1 MKPSDFVDFTGVL
14 QRTMSIYNRR
24 NLSETDVGTWFTLLS
39 PYELE
44 DISKAFLQHMVDPK
58 RGKEAPV
65 PADIVQHLRE
75 KEPTGISPS
84 IAWAIALEAQDHWK
98 TVAWTRGMKNA
109 WGVAEPIYSIGD
121 HFAARKA
128 FIDAYLMGSR
138 MAGMDEWL
146 LSCGNVA
153 PSQALAERTKA
164 IEEGL
169 RKGYYG
175 DDVAKDLHR
184 RYCQSLEKP
193 KDDSQELTDEEIAAN
208 IQRLREIIGDTR
220 KRVKVNT

>member
-1 MKPSDFVDFTGVL
+1 MKDQDFPLFVEAHRRVMMMYNVHHISHED
-14 QRTMSIYNRR
+14 MSI
-24 NLSETDVGTWFTLLS
+24 WFSLLADYS
-39 PYELE
+39 IEEVTNAFSAHLKDP
-44 DISKAFLQHMVDPK
+44 DRGRKAPL
-58 RGKEAPV
+58 
-65 PADIVQHLRE
+65 PADIFYQLQKQSTIPPE
-75 KEPTGISPS
+75 
-84 IAWAIALEAQDHWK
+84 IAWSIALEAQDHWK

-109 WGVAEPIYSIGD
+109 WKIAEPIYSIGD

-128 FIDAYLMGSR
+128 FIDAYLMGSK

-153 PSQALAERTKA
+153 PTQALAERTKA

-175 DDVAKDLHR
+175 DEVAKDLHR